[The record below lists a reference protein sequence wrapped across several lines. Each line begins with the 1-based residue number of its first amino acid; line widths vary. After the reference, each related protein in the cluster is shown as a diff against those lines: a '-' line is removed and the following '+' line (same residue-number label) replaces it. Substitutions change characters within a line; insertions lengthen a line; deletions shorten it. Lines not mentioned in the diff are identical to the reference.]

1 MSTFPPNHDPHR
13 SHPTRPQDIEFDA
26 IGSSGAVLSN
36 DLLACAGCGV
46 VFKASKIIEKAP
58 SAKMIPADLSHVTC
72 PLCLT
77 TQGWEN
83 V

>member
-1 MSTFPPNHDPHR
+1 MSTFPPSQNPHR
-13 SHPTRPQDIEFDA
+13 SHPAKQIISDDM

-36 DLLACAGCGV
+36 DLLACAGCGA
-46 VFKASKIIEKAP
+46 VFKASKIVEKAP
-58 SAKMIPADLSHVTC
+58 SAKVIPADLSHVTC